1 MATMFPCPNCG
12 GQLKFDAESQKLL
25 CGSCGSFTDIET
37 YKPNDNIGFDSV
49 NTNIYSCPN
58 CGGEIQLIDNDG
70 MEFCPF
76 CGSQATMH
84 EKFSTE
90 GAPKYILP
98 FQLNK
103 KAARDKYKELT
114 KKMHFIPGGLEKE
127 ENIEKLV
134 GLYVPYY
141 LYEYN
146 AYDRVQFT
154 GVSVYTSGEYTVTD
168 RANID
173 VRLDVDNLKVP
184 FDASQALDDSIATKL
199 EPFAMNKVRD
209 FHPAYLAGFFV
220 ENSTVDQDL
229 YTEDSKDKAADY
241 LVEQVLGQTGDY
253 TPECIS
259 RHDIRRQVQ
268 EAATYEATSG
278 TYMPLYF
285 MTTKYDDRVAYSII
299 NGSTGKAYMD
309 MPIDKR
315 KMLFSA
321 IRDSAIIFLIIILAS
336 FMFNFSFKVK
346 SLCAFSAFTSSL
358 IGLVGAILA
367 NKTYRSDNHLD
378 DKGYFQSGENK
389 DSKLPATSFAQPKKK
404 NTSAIVATVIV
415 AFIAVGVFIFASG
428 APSYMI
434 DLMLSIIPLIFYPAS
449 AIMVILS
456 FFMVKKG
463 KKKVMLLG
471 LTGWGLSIAI
481 RFLNLPNDIYYYFAL
496 LAAFTVIFISIN
508 SIVDEYNMYATHPLP
523 QFSKKGGRL
532 ENARN

>member
-146 AYDRVQFT
+146 AFDRVQFT

-184 FDASQALDDSIATKL
+184 FDASQALDDSIASKL

-241 LVEQVLGQTGDY
+241 QTVDSIKGLNFAVEVGSAGAEQAQANGLTYTEVTNQANALMEVAAGTSDAAIIDSLMAAAMVGEGTSYSDLTYTIGLNNEEYGVGFRKGSDLVKELNDFFK
-253 TPECIS
+253 ES
-259 RHDIRRQVQ
+259 
-268 EAATYEATSG
+268 
-278 TYMPLYF
+278 
-285 MTTKYDDRVAYSII
+285 YDD
-299 NGSTGKAYMD
+299 GTMMD
-309 MPIDKR
+309 T
-315 KMLFSA
+315 A
-321 IRDSAIIFLIIILAS
+321 
-336 FMFNFSFKVK
+336 VK
-346 SLCAFSAFTSSL
+346 YGVQAAL
-358 IGLVGAILA
+358 IG
-367 NKTYRSDNHLD
+367 
-378 DKGYFQSGENK
+378 Q
-389 DSKLPATSFAQPKKK
+389 
-404 NTSAIVATVIV
+404 
-415 AFIAVGVFIFASG
+415 
-428 APSYMI
+428 
-434 DLMLSIIPLIFYPAS
+434 
-449 AIMVILS
+449 
-456 FFMVKKG
+456 
-463 KKKVMLLG
+463 
-471 LTGWGLSIAI
+471 
-481 RFLNLPNDIYYYFAL
+481 
-496 LAAFTVIFISIN
+496 
-508 SIVDEYNMYATHPLP
+508 
-523 QFSKKGGRL
+523 
-532 ENARN
+532 